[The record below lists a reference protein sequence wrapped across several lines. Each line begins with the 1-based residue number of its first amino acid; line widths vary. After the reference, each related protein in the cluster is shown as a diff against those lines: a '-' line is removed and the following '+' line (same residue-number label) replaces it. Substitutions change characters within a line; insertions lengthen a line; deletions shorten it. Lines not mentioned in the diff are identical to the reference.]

1 MLLSKTTKALT
12 AERAVARVRLE
23 QKAPYKF
30 DRLLFHQKRLR
41 NG

>member
-1 MLLSKTTKALT
+1 MLLSKTTK

-30 DRLLFHQKRLR
+30 DRFLFHQKRLR